1 MTFKELKFRDISD
14 THGEGA
20 RQAYVD
26 LENGYDVSVVKHK
39 GSYGS
44 EKGLYEMG
52 VFDNQRIGSYDTMCD
67 PLGWGDT
74 VKGWLTPE
82 GVEKELELLEQLWK
96 TTIEI
101 LTSVSGSPLRGS
113 W

>member
-1 MTFKELKFRDISD
+1 MIMTFKELKFNDISE

-20 RQAYVD
+20 VQAYVE
-26 LENGYDVSVVKHK
+26 LGNGFDVSVVKHK

-52 VFDNQRIGSYDTMCD
+52 VFDNQRNGVDSMCD

-82 GVEKELELLEQLWK
+82 AVETELELIKAL
-96 TTIEI
+96 
-101 LTSVSGSPLRGS
+101 
-113 W
+113 